1 MQGTALVGPGLCV
14 HLNLLERNF
23 LLPVHAFWQCS
34 GIVWLAEGDLAA
46 AFVGGAHATFPT
58 HTLESRPREDH
69 TCRVVEVCH

>member
-1 MQGTALVGPGLCV
+1 MALVGPGLCV

-46 AFVGGAHATFPT
+46 AFVGGGTCHFPHT
-58 HTLESRPREDH
+58 HPGK
-69 TCRVVEVCH
+69 